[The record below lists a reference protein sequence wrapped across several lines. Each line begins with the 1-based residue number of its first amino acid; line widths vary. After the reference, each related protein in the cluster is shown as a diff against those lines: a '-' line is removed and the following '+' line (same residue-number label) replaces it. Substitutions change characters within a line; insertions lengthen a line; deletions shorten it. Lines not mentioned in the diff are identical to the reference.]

1 MADMTETA
9 EATAQGRTIRAI
21 IFDMDGV
28 LTDTEAVYQELLKQ
42 YFESRGVCLPQS
54 IISGTIGASGP
65 LNWRTLRDYAT
76 FASDYDEYIA
86 GYRAFAEPRKHLF
99 DDRLNSGARETLAR
113 LREAG
118 YKLALASS
126 THEARIR
133 EALESY
139 GLMQFFEAV
148 VSGEHFKESKPHP
161 EIYPTTAAII
171 GMEPAACLAVE
182 DSSYGIASARDAG
195 MTLVAKRDP
204 RYPIDQSRA
213 HYHIDD
219 LIEVTEILQNIGAKA
234 TETVG

>member
-1 MADMTETA
+1 MAETAEITETA
-9 EATAQGRTIRAI
+9 AQGRTIRAV

-28 LTDTEAVYQELLKQ
+28 LTDTEAVYQELLRQ
-42 YFESRGVCLPQS
+42 YFESRGVRLPQS
-54 IISGTIGASGP
+54 VISGTIGASGP

-86 GYRAFAEPRKHLF
+86 GYRAFTEPRKHLF
-99 DDRLNSGARETLAR
+99 DDRLNPGARETLAG

-118 YKLALASS
+118 YRLALASS

-133 EALESY
+133 QALENY
-139 GLMQFFEAV
+139 GLMDFFEAV

-161 EIYPTTAAII
+161 EIYLTTAAMI
-171 GMEPAACLAVE
+171 GTEPAACLAVE

-195 MTLVAKRDP
+195 MTVVAKRDP

-219 LIEVTEILQNIGAKA
+219 LIEVTEILQKINAKT
-234 TETVG
+234 TEAVG